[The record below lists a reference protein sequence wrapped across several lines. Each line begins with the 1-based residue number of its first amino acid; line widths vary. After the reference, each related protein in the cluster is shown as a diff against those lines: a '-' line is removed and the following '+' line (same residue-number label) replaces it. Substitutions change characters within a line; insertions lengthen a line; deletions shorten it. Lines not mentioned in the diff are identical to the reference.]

1 MADGFQK
8 RRGHGFRTMTSEER
22 AMKHIN
28 ALRDENDGK
37 MREIFDKFEIVQQKL
52 IDFESDG
59 ADKFGEAQK
68 VDTANESEL
77 GDEMVD
83 EPDSNNFRNQ
93 TESEDG
99 IDQFSEVQVHGV
111 EMPNT
116 SYANSDKV

>member
-1 MADGFQK
+1 
-8 RRGHGFRTMTSEER
+8 
-22 AMKHIN
+22 MKHIN

-37 MREIFDKFEIVQQKL
+37 MREIFDKVEIVQQKL

-59 ADKFGEAQK
+59 ADKFGQAQE
-68 VDTANESEL
+68 VESANESEL